1 MRILLIEDDPE
12 TAAHVE
18 AGLRK
23 SGHGVDRV
31 ADGREA
37 LSLATLQ
44 CFDLMIVDRMLP
56 GLDGLTLVK
65 MIRAGGIG
73 TPVLFLSTLAGID
86 DRVVGL
92 DAGGDDYLVK
102 PFALSELLARVNALS
117 RRRLNAESPTVL
129 RAGDLEMDLVKRTV
143 TRAGQKIDLQARE
156 FKLLEFL
163 MRNAG
168 KVVTRSMLLEQ
179 VWNFNFDP
187 KTTVVETHISR
198 LRNKVNKGFAS
209 ELIVTVRGVGYCLGA
224 PA

>member
-18 AGLRK
+18 AGLSK

-56 GLDGLTLVK
+56 GLDGLMLVK

-73 TPVLFLSTLAGID
+73 TPVLFLSTLTGID

-102 PFALSELLARVNALS
+102 PFALAELLARVNALG
-117 RRRLNAESPTVL
+117 RRPVAADSPTIL
-129 RAGDLEMDLVKRTV
+129 RVGDLEMDLVKRSV
-143 TRAGQKIDLQARE
+143 IRAGQKIDLQARE
-156 FKLLEFL
+156 FKLLEYL
-163 MRNAG
+163 IRHAG

-179 VWNFNFDP
+179 VWDFHFDP

-198 LRNKVNKGFAS
+198 LRNKVDKGFQS
-209 ELIVTVRGVGYCLGA
+209 ELILTVRGVGYCLGA